1 MWTAVSA
8 AYKGRAG
15 VVTISKVK
23 ARVSGRLHVQ
33 HPWFTKNNAAAD
45 ELAKEAARSLLQTKR
60 DALVGEVSAGL
71 DLQTH
76 LVASLVKRLNCLQI
90 PFDAGKPATDTQ
102 CRCVPTVRI
111 RSKSN
116 CCQGHC
122 LVCKGSTLQVSDQ
135 VFLECVRLSRP
146 VRQNL
151 WQCLRQRYPAYWA
164 VFARAHSWGL
174 GPAVAVQSTD
184 WSRHPNSRF
193 LQNLLE
199 FWSQDRWHY
208 PNDASVSD
216 ARVTWQELVFDFIG
230 EFGVVKGLLEPH
242 TRLSLLTRRFR
253 DHSVKLLVA
262 AGAPAKGFTNIS
274 HLKCFTGGSAAGI
287 CARRN
292 FSCPHIVWG
301 FLLSRCSSHAS
312 RNALARSRPN
322 AHFTPSWEFLPK

>member
-1 MWTAVSA
+1 MDQDGPRFRRKSIRRWYPWPPGRESPSTYCVCTVKAVSGPSGESLSA
-8 AYKGRAG
+8 
-15 VVTISKVK
+15 VVPKMCT
-23 ARVSGRLHVQ
+23 
-33 HPWFTKNNAAAD
+33 
-45 ELAKEAARSLLQTKR
+45 
-60 DALVGEVSAGL
+60 
-71 DLQTH
+71 
-76 LVASLVKRLNCLQI
+76 
-90 PFDAGKPATDTQ
+90 
-102 CRCVPTVRI
+102 
-111 RSKSN
+111 
-116 CCQGHC
+116 
-122 LVCKGSTLQVSDQ
+122 
-135 VFLECVRLSRP
+135 
-146 VRQNL
+146 
-151 WQCLRQRYPAYWA
+151 
-164 VFARAHSWGL
+164 
-174 GPAVAVQSTD
+174 
-184 WSRHPNSRF
+184 
-193 LQNLLE
+193 QNLLE

-216 ARVTWQELVFDFIG
+216 ARITWQELVFDFIG

-253 DHSVKLLVA
+253 DHSVKLLAA